1 MQNICSHRIF
11 FYLISE
17 YYRFLRIQEQCRLK
31 WQATTDKFT
40 QLLKEHE
47 KCATE
52 KKELIAE
59 LKHVDHSYQ
68 LEKERRRLI
77 EQERNFYVSSFW

>member
-1 MQNICSHRIF
+1 MQNICSHRIS
-11 FYLISE
+11 YLLSE

-52 KKELIAE
+52 KNKLMAK
-59 LKHVDHSYQ
+59 LKRIDHLYQ
-68 LEKERRRLI
+68 MEKECRCLM
-77 EQERNFYVSSFW
+77 EQERNFYVSNF